1 MVKEWIWDGKMD
13 CDWEDLSQLLKTV
26 CSRFTKTM
34 LETTGF
40 SPIDESKDLITS
52 ECMER
57 FESIVDVLADI
68 IQEGGCYQYED
79 ITNDHQ
85 NAKKLNS
92 WILLGSLTETILQ
105 MFLAFYIN
113 DFKNTKWQQWEN
125 FQEAQ
130 VQNRI
135 VSFIQQLVDEGNLVP
150 AQARSLKRAIRDTIK
165 EHTKEHCVEKIML
178 DELIQLFT
186 SLELFDEDDLG
197 NLKTIQSNRN
207 GIHSFQ
213 SREIG
218 TWDDL
223 QYSIR
228 FFCYLMDWILN
239 HLPDIPDE
247 VQVSF

>member
-1 MVKEWIWDGKMD
+1 
-13 CDWEDLSQLLKTV
+13 
-26 CSRFTKTM
+26 
-34 LETTGF
+34 
-40 SPIDESKDLITS
+40 
-52 ECMER
+52 
-57 FESIVDVLADI
+57 
-68 IQEGGCYQYED
+68 
-79 ITNDHQ
+79 
-85 NAKKLNS
+85 
-92 WILLGSLTETILQ
+92 
-105 MFLAFYIN
+105 
-113 DFKNTKWQQWEN
+113 
-125 FQEAQ
+125 
-130 VQNRI
+130 
-135 VSFIQQLVDEGNLVP
+135 
-150 AQARSLKRAIRDTIK
+150 
-165 EHTKEHCVEKIML
+165 ML

-197 NLKTIQSNRN
+197 NFKTIQSNRN